1 MKLLHKHRVNRS
13 TGGNIAIFIV
23 LLLFAA
29 FMVIPFV
36 YAVVQAFKPM
46 EELFIYPPRFF
57 VRNPTLDNFK
67 GIWRLSDNLWVPF
80 SRYVFNSVFV
90 TVVGIA
96 LSIVI
101 GTVAAFPLAK
111 YDFPGNKFINQLIV
125 MSLLFSGPVTALPQ
139 FIIIVKL
146 GLFNNLLAVI
156 LPIAGGSLTLFLM
169 RNFMSQI
176 PDAVIEAATIDG
188 ASRFTILYRVCLPL
202 VKPAMLT
209 VLIFSFQTMWNAGS
223 GAYITAEDLKL
234 LPTMLG
240 QIATGGIARTGVGSA
255 TSILMMVPLLVV
267 FVLLQA
273 RIVETMAYSG
283 IKE

>member
-80 SRYVFNSVFV
+80 SRYVFNSAFV

-139 FIIIVKL
+139 FIIIVEL

-188 ASRFTILYRVCLPL
+188 AKRFTILYRVCLPL

-240 QIATGGIARTGVGSA
+240 QIAAGGIARTGVGSA

-267 FVLLQA
+267 FILLQTK
-273 RIVETMAYSG
+273 IVETMAYSG